1 MANQTQGR
9 EEIRA
14 FGGRSKERRE
24 SEMRAIQSM
33 DYTDMMKIPENIV
46 PRGMVYGWAAYSV
59 LGQPRPERIMQ
70 ARIKGWDFVPADRHP
85 EMSFQGIGD
94 TDPRTSGYVW
104 RGGSVLM
111 ERPVEYQE
119 LADRQ
124 MDEINYKTLLTTP
137 GLEGFAYPAQ
147 INTEF
152 FTGTMKDGL
161 RSASFGY

>member
-1 MANQTQGR
+1 
-9 EEIRA
+9 
-14 FGGRSKERRE
+14 
-24 SEMRAIQSM
+24 
-33 DYTDMMKIPENIV
+33 
-46 PRGMVYGWAAYSV
+46 
-59 LGQPRPERIMQ
+59 MQ
-70 ARIKGWDFVPADRHP
+70 ARIKGWDFVPVDRHP

-94 TDPRTSGYVW
+94 VDPRTSAYVW

-152 FTGTMKDGL
+152 FTGTMKEGL
-161 RSASFGY
+161 KSASFGY